1 MEACGRLL
9 TRGSR
14 SRWVSRKRPG
24 PFIAYGGRFP
34 VEITV
39 GIPQGLLYYRY
50 FPMWR
55 AFFETLG
62 ARCVVSSPTTKG
74 TVRRGTELGENEL
87 CLPVKIFFGHVAAL
101 DGKVDYLFIPRVVS
115 VEKRELTCPKF
126 LGLPDMTK
134 ALGLKSPVLAPTID
148 IRRGRRDFLV
158 QAWQLGREIGGSP
171 ARIPMAIKAG
181 LDAHDAWQREL
192 LTGRPLRLPAGPREG
207 RKLRIGVAGHPYNI
221 YDPHISMDLLKRLG
235 ERGIDVLVPEMVSHE
250 QLRAAVAD
258 VPKALFWTYEKEV
271 YGAVRHW
278 VDNELVDG
286 VIYMLSFACG
296 PDSFVEVLIQDAVHS
311 AKVEVPLLSLVI
323 DEHSGEA
330 GFVTRLEAFLDMLTR
345 RERVTM

>member
-1 MEACGRLL
+1 MQ
-9 TRGSR
+9 
-14 SRWVSRKRPG
+14 
-24 PFIAYGGRFP
+24 
-34 VEITV
+34 ITV

-55 AFFETLG
+55 AFFEALG
-62 ARCVVSSPTTKG
+62 ARCVVSAPTTKA

-87 CLPVKIFFGHVAAL
+87 CLPVKIFFGHCAVL
-101 DGKVDYLFIPRVVS
+101 DGEVDYLFIPRVVS

-134 ALGLKSPVLAPTID
+134 ALGLRSPILAPTID
-148 IRRGRRDFLV
+148 LRRGRRDFLA
-158 QAWQLGREIGGSP
+158 QAWALGREIGGSP
-171 ARIPMAIKAG
+171 ARIPGAIKAG
-181 LDAHDAWQREL
+181 LDAHGAWQRDL
-192 LTGRPLRLPAGPREG
+192 LEGTPLRLPEGTAEG
-207 RKLRIGVAGHPYNI
+207 RRFRIGVAGHPYNI
-221 YDPHISMDLLKRLG
+221 YDPHISMDILKRLG

-250 QLRAAVAD
+250 ELRRAVAD

-278 VDNELVDG
+278 VDNGLVDG
-286 VIYMLSFACG
+286 VVYMLSFACG
-296 PDSFVEVLIQDAVHS
+296 PDSFVQVLIEDAVHS
-311 AKVEVPLLSLVI
+311 AEVRVPLLSLVI

-345 RERVTM
+345 RDPVPS